1 MSNTK
6 KSVLLTGAGGSIG
19 REIVKQLVASG
30 QYELR
35 VFDLDNPRNREFFD
49 RYEGALKVYFGD
61 ITNPE
66 SLVEPTTDVD
76 VVLHMASVIPPL
88 AHDRPELA
96 QKVNVEGTKNLINQ
110 LEQHSP
116 NAFIAIAS
124 SVATYGDRLL
134 DPYIKVSDP
143 LTPAEGDNYAE
154 TKIAMERLVQES
166 KLRWTVYRLAAI
178 MGVGNHHVGKLMFR
192 MPLEQIM
199 EIATPRDTAR
209 AFVYTL
215 EYLDEVEGK
224 IFNLGGGAECTTTY
238 GEFLAKNFEIFG
250 LGALDFPS
258 HAFATKNFHC
268 GYYEDGQELEDILHF
283 RRDTLTDYYQAVGAS
298 IPWIARVAAKAT
310 RKIVKSYLLSK
321 SEPYKA
327 WVEQDEEAM
336 QLYFREPEDK

>member
-61 ITNPE
+61 ITDPE
-66 SLVEPTTDVD
+66 SLVAPTTNVD

-96 QKVNVEGTKNLINQ
+96 HKVNVEGTKNLITQ

-134 DPYIKVSDP
+134 NPYIKVSDP

-166 KLRWTVYRLAAI
+166 KLRWTIYRLAAI

-238 GEFLAKNFEIFG
+238 GDWPKTLSSLA
-250 LGALDFPS
+250 
-258 HAFATKNFHC
+258 
-268 GYYEDGQELEDILHF
+268 
-283 RRDTLTDYYQAVGAS
+283 
-298 IPWIARVAAKAT
+298 
-310 RKIVKSYLLSK
+310 
-321 SEPYKA
+321 
-327 WVEQDEEAM
+327 
-336 QLYFREPEDK
+336 

>member
-1 MSNTK
+1 MIRVK

-19 REIVKQLVASG
+19 REIVKQLVESG

-49 RYEGALKVYFGD
+49 RYDGALKVYLGD
-61 ITNPE
+61 ITDPQ

-96 QKVNVEGTKNLINQ
+96 LKVNVEGTKNLITQ

-134 DPYIKVSDP
+134 NPYIKVSDP
-143 LTPAEGDNYAE
+143 LTPAKGDNYAE

-166 KLRWTVYRLAAI
+166 SLRWTIYRLAAI
-178 MGVGNHHVGKLMFR
+178 MGVGNHHVGRLMFR
-192 MPLEQIM
+192 MPLGQIM

-209 AFVYTL
+209 AFVHTL
-215 EYLDEVEGK
+215 KHLDEVEGK

-238 GEFLAKNFEIFG
+238 GEFLAKNFELFG

-298 IPWIARVAAKAT
+298 IPWITRMAAKAT

-327 WVEQDEEAM
+327 WVEHDEEAM
-336 QLYFREPEDK
+336 QLYFRESDKK